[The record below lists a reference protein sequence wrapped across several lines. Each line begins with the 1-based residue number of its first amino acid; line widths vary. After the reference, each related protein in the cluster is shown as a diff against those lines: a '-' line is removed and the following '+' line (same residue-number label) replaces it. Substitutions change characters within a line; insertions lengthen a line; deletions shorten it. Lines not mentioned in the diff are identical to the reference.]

1 MKEMA
6 MFRLPLW
13 LSMFVLLVMSACSV
27 VIRSTE
33 EEGGGPPTPAEVVV
47 TQELVLSEVPQTE
60 ESPEPPVTEMPLI
73 DPPMGETFFEAELY
87 RNENIGIEF
96 KYPAAWEIIDLGT
109 LGDRGSGIQFSADGE
124 LMMNVTLLRWDP
136 INDLEAFA
144 QTRKM
149 AWGASGFVLELEEL
163 VTLSSGQAAY
173 RFIVRTPDGEQA
185 VFFLAELGERYLEMN
200 GVANVDELVEI
211 TGTLRLLQP

>member
-211 TGTLRLLQP
+211 TLSWRSL